1 MMTVTFSALYIIA
14 GIILLYSGGEFL
26 VRGSAFLARTFG
38 ISPLVI
44 GLTIVALGTSSPELA
59 AVLVA
64 VIKGEFDVALGGI
77 VGSNISNLGLIL
89 GVACL
94 IYPLQAASLFIRREV
109 PFMIFTSALL
119 LPLIW
124 DNQIV
129 RYEGFVLILFL
140 IVFVVVMIRQSQT
153 DRETGIFP
161 SENPDGRMNLP
172 LAIIGVIF
180 GIAFLAG
187 GAHLLVEGAIQLAN
201 YYGVPQK
208 VIGLTL
214 VALGTSLPE
223 FASCM
228 VAAFRRESDMVLGNV
243 IGSNILNVLC
253 ILGIGAAVKPLS
265 VAYETIVTDIFIML
279 GFSLLIMPFLV
290 IQHKL
295 NRLEGGIMVVLY
307 IGYIYYL
314 FAGVA

>member
-1 MMTVTFSALYIIA
+1 MTITMSTLYIFA

-26 VRGSAFLARTFG
+26 VRGSTFLARTFG

-44 GLTIVALGTSSPELA
+44 GLTVVALGTSSPELA

-119 LPLIW
+119 LPLVW
-124 DNQIV
+124 DSHIV
-129 RYEGFVLILFL
+129 RYEGLVLIILL
-140 IVFVVVMIRQSQT
+140 IVFIVVMIRQSQT
-153 DRETGIFP
+153 DRETAIFS
-161 SENPDGRMNLP
+161 SEIPDGRMNLP
-172 LAIIGVIF
+172 LAIVGVIF

-187 GAHLLVEGAIQLAN
+187 GAHLLVEGAIRLAN

-214 VALGTSLPE
+214 VAFGTSLPE
-223 FASCM
+223 FASCT

-253 ILGIGAAVKPLS
+253 ILGISSVVKPVS
-265 VAYETIVTDIFIML
+265 VAYETIVTDIIIML

-290 IQHKL
+290 IRLKL
-295 NRLEGGIMVVLY
+295 NRLEGGIMLILY
-307 IGYIYYL
+307 FGYIYYL
-314 FAGVA
+314 FAGAA